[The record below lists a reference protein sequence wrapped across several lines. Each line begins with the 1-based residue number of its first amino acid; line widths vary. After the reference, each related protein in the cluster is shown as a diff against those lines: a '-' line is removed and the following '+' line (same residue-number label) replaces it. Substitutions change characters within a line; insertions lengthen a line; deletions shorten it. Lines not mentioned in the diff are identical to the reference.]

1 MSQHFFSKEG
11 LNRIEKAVKEAEAA
25 SSGEIVP
32 VFVRHS
38 SFYEMA
44 LWRGG
49 FSVAVIVSIVLLT
62 VDATTDALLFFPP
75 YLWIAIVFT
84 SGIIGA
90 AIVIQFPALKRWIIG
105 KKILNARVEDQAQN
119 MFYRYRI
126 SFTEQR
132 SGILL
137 YISFFEHMAVILP
150 DVGIAEVIPEEDWEK
165 VIHNLTAQIATGNIL
180 EGITSAIYEC
190 GQLLEKSNLQVAD
203 DDRNELTDEIRFKE

>member
-1 MSQHFFSKEG
+1 MSKRFFSKEG
-11 LNRIEKAVKEAEAA
+11 LNRIQKVVKDAESA
-25 SSGEIVP
+25 SAGEIVP
-32 VFVRHS
+32 VFARHS

-49 FSVAVIVSIVLLT
+49 FVIALLVSIVLLT
-62 VDATTDALLFFPP
+62 VDATTDALLFYPP
-75 YLWIAIVFT
+75 YLWIVIVFT
-84 SGIIGA
+84 SGIIGGA
-90 AIVIQFPALKRWIIG
+90 MVMQFPALKRWIIG
-105 KKILNARVEDQAQN
+105 KKNLKARVEDQAQN
-119 MFYRYRI
+119 MFYQYHI

-137 YISFFEHMAVILP
+137 YISFFEKMAVILP
-150 DVGIAEVIPEEDWEK
+150 DVGIAEVIPEEEWEK
-165 VIHNLTAQIATGNIL
+165 VIHNLTDQIAKGNIL